1 MDAVERLI
9 WEIGGNV
16 TQKCYSHLIASVR
29 YSLDLDEF
37 PRGVL
42 TKQFYPAVAE
52 YMGLSGHNPG
62 VTLSRAVARAA
73 ADTWDHGNKKRL
85 QEIAG
90 REWTG
95 KPTPGE
101 LIYFLR
107 KELLGQREAETV

>member
-1 MDAVERLI
+1 MDAVELLI
-9 WEIGGNV
+9 WEIGGNL
-16 TQKCYSHLIASVR
+16 TQKCYGYLIASVR
-29 YSLDLDEF
+29 YSLGLGEF
-37 PRGVL
+37 PRGAL

-52 YMGLSGHNPG
+52 YMGLNGKKPG
-62 VTLSRAVARAA
+62 VAVSRAVARAA

-107 KELLGQREAETV
+107 KELLGRREAETV

>member
-1 MDAVERLI
+1 MDTVERLV
-9 WEIGGNV
+9 WEIGGHV
-16 TQKCYSHLIASVR
+16 TQKCYRYLEEAVR
-29 YSLDLDEF
+29 LSMALERF
-37 PRGVL
+37 PRGEL
-42 TKQFYPAVAE
+42 TKQFYPAVAKA
-52 YMGLSGHNPG
+52 MGLYGKRAG
-62 VTLSRAVARAA
+62 TAVSRAVARAT
-73 ADTWDHGNKKRL
+73 ADAWDNGNKKRL